1 MFRFHLPLIEL
12 DVRISR
18 IQLSD
23 GIRRRGPRHSHWS
36 RMSSPSLWLVPR
48 RPGPLMEVIGNMATL
63 QTLAASRTLPK
74 SGPFPP
80 PELPGF
86 HSTMSLSDS
95 PRGPACP
102 SRASGWKP
110 CFAARLHRLG
120 SPVLRR
126 SSCSDMPSSLPRW
139 DRRRLL
145 LLAGEFCD
153 RGLPHPFAGSAPT
166 LPVSRP
172 ARRSLALRPVG
183 SRSRPWRPF
192 PPKASAAA
200 LPRTTAPIA
209 SGWSNPLPGGILTHG
224 RPPPFTAH
232 KGDADRC

>member
-1 MFRFHLPLIEL
+1 MFRRWDFRVSGFPLRGSVPHAVFRFHLPLVEL

-23 GIRRRGPRHSHWS
+23 GIRGRGPRHSHWS

-48 RPGPLMEVIGNMATL
+48 RPGHLVEVLGNMATL
-63 QTLAASRTLPK
+63 QTLAVSRTLPK

-86 HSTMSLSDS
+86 DGTMSLSDS

-110 CFAARLHRLG
+110 CFAARFHRLG

-139 DRRRLL
+139 DRRRLCCSPVSSATAAFPIPL
-145 LLAGEFCD
+145 LGRLPHYLF
-153 RGLPHPFAGSAPT
+153 RGLLDVH
-166 LPVSRP
+166 SRYGLRT
-172 ARRSLALRPVG
+172 RRVA
-183 SRSRPWRPF
+183 
-192 PPKASAAA
+192 
-200 LPRTTAPIA
+200 
-209 SGWSNPLPGGILTHG
+209 
-224 RPPPFTAH
+224 
-232 KGDADRC
+232 

>member
-102 SRASGWKP
+102 SRESGEGHDP
-110 CFAARLHRLG
+110 SPSGVSRVACCF
-120 SPVLRR
+120 LRY
-126 SSCSDMPSSLPRW
+126 MPSSLPRRNPW
-139 DRRRLL
+139 LRCRWLPETAAFPVHKPGRLPQHN
-145 LLAGEFCD
+145 F
-153 RGLPHPFAGSAPT
+153 RGLLDVH
-166 LPVSRP
+166 SRYG
-172 ARRSLALRPVG
+172 LHLRG
-183 SRSRPWRPF
+183 AAKRPF
-192 PPKASAAA
+192 PSKAPTAS
-200 LPRTTAPIA
+200 LPPLPLRLLPAER
-209 SGWSNPLPGGILTHG
+209 PLPGGTCTH
-224 RPPPFTAH
+224 
-232 KGDADRC
+232 